1 MSKAARERTAR
12 ERLAADRA
20 REAAKARQRRLLAI
34 VLGAVAVVAV
44 IVAVT
49 VVVLDRRGERDQ
61 TAAPYTGPQAPLT
74 RQQDGS
80 VAMARAGVNAPLIE
94 VFEDFQCP
102 ACKSFEESTGRTVK
116 ELAAQGRVKV
126 VYRPFHLFGEQPDPI
141 RGNSMRSAAAA
152 LCVPAPQWLSYH
164 DALFRF
170 QPREGSEG
178 FATEDLVAWGR
189 DVGVTD
195 PNFERCVTDQQ
206 KKPQVEQ
213 MTAYALQTRQVQGTP
228 TVFLNGR
235 RLGAEIQSPAALEKA
250 VAAAKGSR

>member
-12 ERLAADRA
+12 ERLAEERKRQVA
-20 REAAKARQRRLLAI
+20 RSRQRRLLAV

-49 VVVLDRRGERDQ
+49 VVVLDQRGQRDQ
-61 TAAPYTGPQAPLT
+61 TATPYRGPQAPLT
-74 RQQDGS
+74 RQSDGS
-80 VAMARAGVNAPLIE
+80 IAMAKAGVNAPVIE

-102 ACKSFEESTGRTVK
+102 ACKQFEENTGKTVK
-116 ELAAQGRVKV
+116 QLAAEGKAKV

-141 RGNSMRSAAAA
+141 KGNSLRSAAAA

-170 QPREGSEG
+170 QPQEGSEG
-178 FATEDLVAWGR
+178 FSTEDLVAWGK

-195 PNFERCVTDQQ
+195 PNFDKCVTDQQ
-206 KKPQVEQ
+206 QKAKVDS
-213 MTAYALQTRQVQGTP
+213 MTTYALQTRQVNSTP
-228 TVFLNGR
+228 TVFLDGR
-235 RLGAEIQSPAALEKA
+235 KLESELQDPAALQKA
-250 VAAAKGSR
+250 VADAKGAQ